1 MSVEDCLGALRGKG
15 KPQFRHVPALRRQD
29 PLISSGAE
37 IDSLCFQIRQ
47 RPRPNFGELRISNAL
62 LSVAE
67 RVPCV
72 YFSLEPCTSLCAS
85 LTSKV
90 GEIEDRLPNLGAD
103 LSVDE
108 FFRPGGLLSE
118 SLDTW
123 EDRPGQHEMA
133 TGVADAIRERRNLI
147 VEAGTGTGKTLAYLV
162 PLVLT
167 GQRAVVSTGTKNLQE
182 QLIQKDVPFLEEVL
196 DHELRVAVMKGR
208 NNFLCLQKLA
218 DQGAKPTLKGLEE
231 VSEFSLI
238 RSWAERTE
246 TGDRAELPELRD
258 DSKLWPRLDAR
269 REACTGRRCELFE
282 RCFVTKMHQRARQAD
297 LIVVNHHLFFADLS
311 LRRDDFGSIIPNYQG
326 VVFDEAHEIEG
337 VVGQFFGVR
346 LSSFQFGE
354 LASDIR
360 KAAKA
365 GGFGSSRLNRRLKG
379 LRDHAKEFFAL
390 FDEFESRQRFADRAT
405 FRKKHS
411 DEYYA
416 LLKAIEGLHSH
427 LTQVRG
433 RSEETDPLKGR
444 AQLLGLTLRTL
455 LADVDR
461 NVEEQAYEYP
471 VLGLLVEDKRGDFVY
486 WVEKRRRGVF
496 LQATPIEVNSILN
509 EALFDNQ
516 GSVILAS
523 ATLAVDGRFDFI
535 RGRLGLGSANEL
547 VVPGH
552 FDYRRQALL
561 YIPRYMPDPRAPDF
575 IRRAVQEIQQLLR
588 FSRGR
593 AFVLC
598 TSYQQMR
605 RLHKEVSFAIE
616 YRCLIQGQGPNAVVL
631 DEFRKT
637 PNCVLFATYSF
648 WQGVDVPGE
657 QLSCVIVDKLPFA
670 VPSDPVVEARIN
682 RIRRQGGNPFWE
694 FQIPAAALTL
704 KQGFGRLIRR
714 ATDRGVLA
722 LLDNRI
728 ATKGYGKIFLNSLPN
743 YARTSSLQDV
753 AAFLGAKEDG
763 GSSRKFRR
771 AARRPRRPRRAGRYR

>member
-1 MSVEDCLGALRGKG
+1 M
-15 KPQFRHVPALRRQD
+15 
-29 PLISSGAE
+29 
-37 IDSLCFQIRQ
+37 
-47 RPRPNFGELRISNAL
+47 PNPS
-62 LSVAE
+62 
-67 RVPCV
+67 
-72 YFSLEPCTSLCAS
+72 
-85 LTSKV
+85 
-90 GEIEDRLPNLGAD
+90 AD
-103 LSVDE
+103 LSVDK
-108 FFRPGGLLSE
+108 FFLPGGLLSE

-123 EDRPGQHEMA
+123 EDRPGQYEMA
-133 TGVADAIRERRNLI
+133 TGVAEAIHERRNLI

-167 GQRAVVSTGTKNLQE
+167 GKRAVVSTGTKNLQE

-196 DHELRVAVMKGR
+196 DHKLRVAVMKGR

-218 DQGAKPTLKGLEE
+218 DLEGKPTLQGLEE

-238 RSWAERTE
+238 RKWADRTQ
-246 TGDRAELPELRD
+246 TGDRAELPELRG

-269 REACTGRRCELFE
+269 REACTGRRCALFDQ
-282 RCFVTKMHQRARQAD
+282 CFLTKMHQRARQAD

-311 LRRDDFGSIIPNYQG
+311 LRKDDFGSIIPNYQG

-346 LSSFQFGE
+346 LSSFQFNE
-354 LASDIR
+354 LARDIR
-360 KAAKA
+360 SAAKQ
-365 GGFGSSRLNRRLKG
+365 GGFGSTRLNRGLK
-379 LRDHAKEFFAL
+379 AFQNCSKEFFAL
-390 FDEFESRQRFADRAT
+390 FDEFESRQKFSERAA
-405 FRKKHS
+405 FRKNHF
-411 DEYYA
+411 EQYQA

-427 LTQVRG
+427 LSLVKG
-433 RSEETDPLKGR
+433 RSEETDPLKNR
-444 AQLLGLTLRTL
+444 ARLLGLTLRTL
-455 LADVDR
+455 LADVDEA
-461 NVEEQAYEYP
+461 VADQAYEYP
-471 VLGLLVEDKRGDFVY
+471 VLGLLIEDNRGNFVY
-486 WVEKRRRGVF
+486 WVEKRRKNVF
-496 LQATPIEVNSILN
+496 LQATPIEVNSILH
-509 EALFDNQ
+509 ETLFENQ

-523 ATLAVDGRFDFI
+523 ATLAVDGSFGYI

-561 YIPRYMPDPRAPDF
+561 YVPRYMPDPRSPDF
-575 IRRAVQEIQQLLR
+575 IQRAVREIKQLLR
-588 FSRGR
+588 LSRGR

-605 RLHKEVSFAIE
+605 RLHKQVSMDID

-670 VPSDPVVEARIN
+670 VPSDPVVEARIK
-682 RIRRQGGNPFWE
+682 RIRREGGNPFWD

-728 ATKGYGKIFLNSLPN
+728 ATKGYGKIFFNSLPK
-743 YARTSSLQDV
+743 YARTSRIQDV
-753 AAFLGAKEDG
+753 AEFFGANGDG
-763 GSSRKFRR
+763 GDSRRFRR
-771 AARRPRRPRRAGRYR
+771 ATRRPPRRRRAGRYW

>member
-1 MSVEDCLGALRGKG
+1 M
-15 KPQFRHVPALRRQD
+15 PD
-29 PLISSGAE
+29 PSE
-37 IDSLCFQIRQ
+37 
-47 RPRPNFGELRISNAL
+47 N
-62 LSVAE
+62 
-67 RVPCV
+67 
-72 YFSLEPCTSLCAS
+72 
-85 LTSKV
+85 
-90 GEIEDRLPNLGAD
+90 

-123 EDRPGQHEMA
+123 EDRPGQYEMA
-133 TGVADAIRERRNLI
+133 TGVAEAIHERRNLI

-167 GQRAVVSTGTKNLQE
+167 GKRAVVSTGTKNLQE
-182 QLIQKDVPFLEEVL
+182 QLIRKDVPFLEEVL
-196 DHELRVAVMKGR
+196 DHKLQVAVMKGR
-208 NNFLCLQKLA
+208 NNFLCRQKLA
-218 DQGAKPTLKGLEE
+218 DQEGKPKLEGLEE

-238 RSWAERTE
+238 RAWADRTQ
-246 TGDRAELPELRD
+246 TGDRAELPELRG

-269 REACTGRRCELFE
+269 REACTGRRCELFDQ
-282 RCFVTKMHQRARQAD
+282 CFLTKMHQRAREAD

-346 LSSFQFGE
+346 VSSFQFNE
-354 LASDIR
+354 LARDIR
-360 KAAKA
+360 NAAKK
-365 GGFGSSRLNRRLKG
+365 GGFGSTRLNRGLKAFQ
-379 LRDHAKEFFAL
+379 DSSKEFFEL
-390 FDEFESRQRFADRAT
+390 FDEFESRQRFAERAA
-405 FRKKHS
+405 FRKQHF
-411 DEYYA
+411 EQYHA

-427 LTQVRG
+427 LSLTKG
-433 RSEETDPLKGR
+433 RSDETDPLKNR

-455 LADVDR
+455 LADVDGALAD
-461 NVEEQAYEYP
+461 QAYEYP
-471 VLGLLVEDKRGDFVY
+471 VLGLLVEDNRGNFVY
-486 WVEKRRRGVF
+486 WVEKRRKNVF
-496 LQATPIEVNSILN
+496 LQATPIEVNSILH
-509 EALFDNQ
+509 ETLFEHQ

-523 ATLAVDGRFDFI
+523 ATLAVDGSFDYI

-552 FDYRRQALL
+552 FDYGRQALL
-561 YIPRYMPDPRAPDF
+561 YVPRYMPDPRSPDYS
-575 IRRAVQEIQQLLR
+575 RRAVEEIKQLLR
-588 FSRGR
+588 LSRGR

-605 RLHKEVSFAIE
+605 KLHKAVSFTIE

-670 VPSDPVVEARIN
+670 VPSDPVVEARIK
-682 RIRRQGGNPFWE
+682 RIRREGGNPFWE

-743 YARTSSLQDV
+743 YARTSRIQDV
-753 AAFLGAKEDG
+753 AEFFGANMDG
-763 GSSRKFRR
+763 GDSRQFRR
-771 AARRPRRPRRAGRYR
+771 AARQPRRRRRAGRYR